1 MTGRLIELIRRL
13 KRGDKN
19 GFEEFY
25 RLTKSA
31 VWYVI
36 SRKLFDRQ
44 KAEDVMQE
52 TYVKFLNSLQKV
64 DEEGNPMAYLLTIA
78 KNKSLDEYK
87 KNAKEQLSDE
97 MEEHGGRADFYSPL
111 ADSPL
116 LCLCKEKLA
125 AEEFELLELTVVF
138 GYRRVEAAKMLGKP
152 VSTVNR
158 QYHSV
163 LKKVKKLYKEAYDE
177 RR

>member
-111 ADSPL
+111 AAFVPVQRKARRRGIRTARTHRCVRLQAGGGCENTRKARFHRKQAIPL
-116 LCLCKEKLA
+116 RS
-125 AEEFELLELTVVF
+125 EE
-138 GYRRVEAAKMLGKP
+138 
-152 VSTVNR
+152 S
-158 QYHSV
+158 
-163 LKKVKKLYKEAYDE
+163 
-177 RR
+177 